1 MQIVKD
7 TVVSLHYEMYD
18 GDNQLVDKTEE
29 PISYLH
35 GGYDNII
42 PKLEES
48 LHGKSVGDKLDVPME
63 PEDAFGDYD
72 PKLVRIEDV
81 EAFPQEVE
89 VGMMFEAD
97 DEESGEVILFRVTD
111 KAGNELL
118 APTSITLGRPIT
130 FSETQLLAKERNEW
144 LEETHE
150 VVANGTLLLAG
161 LHVAFLL
168 AYRRQMMLR
177 MLGIGGG
184 QPPAMARPQG

>member
-111 KAGNELL
+111 IADGKVVVDGNH
-118 APTSITLGRPIT
+118 P
-130 FSETQLLAKERNEW
+130 
-144 LEETHE
+144 
-150 VVANGTLLLAG
+150 LAG
-161 LHVAFLL
+161 KRVLFKCTVTEVRAATKDEVEHGHAH
-168 AYRRQMMLR
+168 
-177 MLGIGGG
+177 GPHGHHHH
-184 QPPAMARPQG
+184 